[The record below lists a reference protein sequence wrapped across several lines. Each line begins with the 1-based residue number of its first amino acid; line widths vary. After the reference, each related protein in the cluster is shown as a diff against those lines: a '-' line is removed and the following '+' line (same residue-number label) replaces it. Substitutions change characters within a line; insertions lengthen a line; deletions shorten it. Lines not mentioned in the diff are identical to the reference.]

1 MNDYKNVYILSYKKN
16 GSWNPVLNLSKKRF
30 ENQGFT
36 PKAVEGYN
44 LKKNPEIKR
53 NEIVYLNFLD
63 KIIPHIKS
71 KNITDGFLFA
81 EDDAYVS
88 NIVTPEF
95 LKRKI
100 KANNGH
106 KNIIRIGYQKVLAH
120 TPKSTYPRGYFCVGN
135 QLIWFPKGCIPH
147 LEKIMKMKAPQHLNG
162 FFSKDIELRKKGYDI
177 ILLDQDKQSGN
188 KYNKY
193 VREIEHIS
201 TTMERTRKG
210 KRLSSIARNNQRRN
224 NRTKTKKRKFLFI

>member
-1 MNDYKNVYILSYKKN
+1 MNDYKNVYILSYKNN

-30 ENQGFT
+30 KNQGFT

-63 KIIPHIKS
+63 KIIPHIK
-71 KNITDGFLFA
+71 KQNITDGFLFA

-88 NIVTPEF
+88 DIITPEF
-95 LKRKI
+95 LKKKI
-100 KANNGH
+100 QDNNGH

-120 TPKSTYPRGYFCVGN
+120 SPPSTYPRGYFCVGN
-135 QLIWFPKGCIPH
+135 QLIWFPKNCIND
-147 LEKIMKMKAPQHLNG
+147 LEEVMKMKNPQHLNG
-162 FFSKDIELRKKGYDI
+162 FFSKDIELRKRGFDT
-177 ILLDQDKQSGN
+177 ILLDKEKQSGN
-188 KYNKY
+188 KYNRY

-210 KRLSSIARNNQRRN
+210 KRLSSIARNNKKRN
-224 NRTKTKKRKFLFI
+224 NKTKTKKRTFLFL